1 MKLKLLIGLAL
12 VAAPLTAASAMS
24 VSTFLAKAEALKRK
38 GALAL
43 FSGDLKLLTKQ
54 VKADA
59 AQIRAERLAAEA
71 AGRRGAFCP
80 LAAGVKLTDND
91 VLEAMQAVPPA
102 LRASTDTRVALRAYL
117 AKRHPCPAG

>member
-1 MKLKLLIGLAL
+1 MTRKLLIGLAL
-12 VAAPLTAASAMS
+12 VAAPLSGASAMP
-24 VSTFLAKAEALKRK
+24 VTTFLAKAEALKKK
-38 GALAL
+38 GPLAL
-43 FSGDLKLLTKQ
+43 FSSDLKALTRE

-80 LAAGVKLTDND
+80 PAAGVKLTDND

-102 LRASTDTRVALRAYL
+102 LRARTDTKDALRAYL
-117 AKRHPCPAG
+117 ARRHPCPAG